1 MLAKIYRNFVCVFEN
16 TVHHADLTS
25 PFLKIFLVDTN
36 CIDPEFSITLLMAQ
50 ASESVVA
57 IARD

>member
-1 MLAKIYRNFVCVFEN
+1 
-16 TVHHADLTS
+16 LTS

-36 CIDPEFSITLLMAQ
+36 CIDPEYSIMSLMPQ